1 MTDEWLY
8 FNGINASRGEYAHEP
23 LAVDELARRILG
35 DRPSPDQIDPDPEQ
49 RAALRDRYLS
59 DVRGSFRVK
68 EGVDPTDLAQAGWA
82 IIFPA
87 TINAAP
93 LREALSELLNWR
105 RAQAGPRYRECVG
118 PQGYRP
124 GESKVAFLRRQG
136 AATSGPVDPDRFP
149 YYLLLVGSPEE
160 IPFRFQYQLDVQY
173 AVGRIY
179 FDTLEEYAAYA
190 RSVTQAERDGSQL
203 SKRVVFAGVQNPDDV
218 ATSRSLHG
226 LVQPLVAE
234 LTGHPQR
241 GDWSFELI
249 AGAAAT
255 KDRLTQALYR
265 EPPAL
270 LFTASHGVEFDL
282 SDARQIRHQGA
293 ILCADWPGPQ
303 AWRQRA
309 LPPQFYLSA
318 DDIASDA
325 VLTGAFVFQFAC
337 FGAGCPREDDF
348 PHLRGIRSAI
358 ASQAFIAGLPRR
370 LLSLP
375 RGGALAFVGH
385 VERAWTFSFS
395 DSRGGRQIETFSSA
409 LRRLLFAGA
418 PVGYALEFF
427 NERYAELAT
436 VLTED
441 IENARWGQ
449 APDPVEL
456 ATRWTEHNDARS
468 YIIVGDPA
476 TRLCARASTGVEAE
490 GQRLT
495 GVPVLTT
502 PAVTPEPGWA
512 ASEPKGTAS
521 EPTTPVVTPESGGT
535 ASESTTPVVTP
546 ESGGTASEPT
556 TPAVTPESR
565 ETAPTMPVVSAA
577 VPVLAGSLPP
587 ETPVIPVTLP
597 DAAASFGLFGNKPAE
612 AVQKLTESLQQFGE
626 RLATTLQQVIA
637 DAAHLEVETYVA
649 VAPETID
656 YRQGD
661 FSGATLR
668 AVTRMSLDGDTQV
681 LVPVSDEG
689 IDERLW
695 AIHVSM
701 VQQAQA
707 NRAEMVRAIAAAV
720 AGLLSA
726 LQGK

>member
-1 MTDEWLY
+1 MADEWLY
-8 FNGINASRGEYAHEP
+8 FNGVNASRGVYAHEP
-23 LAVDELARRILG
+23 LAVADLARLILG
-35 DRPSPDQIDPDPEQ
+35 ERPSPDQIDPDPEQ
-49 RAALRDRYLS
+49 RAALRERHLADAS
-59 DVRGSFRVK
+59 GAFRVK
-68 EGVDPTDLAQAGWA
+68 EGVDPADVAQAGWGV
-82 IIFPA
+82 IFPA
-87 TINAAP
+87 TIDAAP
-93 LREALSELLNWR
+93 LREALSELLHWR
-105 RAQAGPRYRECVG
+105 QQQAGPRYRECVG

-124 GESKVAFLRRQG
+124 GESKAAFLRRQG

-173 AVGRIY
+173 AVGRIH

-190 RSVTQAERDGSQL
+190 RSVVQAERFGVTVPR
-203 SKRVVFAGVQNPDDV
+203 RVVFAGVQNPDDA

-226 LVQPLVAE
+226 LVQPLAAE
-234 LTGHPQR
+234 LANHSQR
-241 GDWSFELI
+241 GDWSFELV
-249 AGAAAT
+249 AGAEAT
-255 KDRLTQALYR
+255 KDRLARLLHA

-270 LFTASHGVEFDL
+270 LFTASHGVEFEAVDP
-282 SDARQIRHQGA
+282 RQLPHQGA

-303 AWRQRA
+303 AWRNRA
-309 LPPQFYLSA
+309 IPPQFYLA
-318 DDIASDA
+318 GDDIASDA
-325 VLTGAFVFQFAC
+325 SLRGAFIFQFAC

-358 ASQAFIAGLPRR
+358 APHAFVAGLPRR

-375 RGGALAFVGH
+375 RGGALAFIGH

-395 DSRGGRQIETFSSA
+395 DARGGKQIETFSSA

-441 IENARWGQ
+441 VENARWGQ

-476 TRLCARASTGVEAE
+476 ARLCPQAGADPEAVAPRLASASIVTEPPPFPVTPPPPPATPVGNAV
-490 GQRLT
+490 
-495 GVPVLTT
+495 VPV
-502 PAVTPEPGWA
+502 P
-512 ASEPKGTAS
+512 
-521 EPTTPVVTPESGGT
+521 
-535 ASESTTPVVTP
+535 
-546 ESGGTASEPT
+546 
-556 TPAVTPESR
+556 
-565 ETAPTMPVVSAA
+565 
-577 VPVLAGSLPP
+577 AGSLPP
-587 ETPVIPVTLP
+587 ETPVIPVALP

-626 RLATTLQQVIA
+626 RLAATLQQVIT

-649 VAPETID
+649 ESPETVN

-661 FSGATLR
+661 FRGATLR

-681 LVPVSDEG
+681 LVPLSDEG
-689 IDERLW
+689 VDERLW

-707 NRAEMVRAIAAAV
+707 NRAEMVRAIAAAA